1 MRTELYPNLLIEN
14 INFMKNSTYIL
25 YPFLML
31 ICLITSQLTVHAQN
45 HQEEIYKIAENDTLK
60 MDIYLSDENK
70 KDKPAIVFFFGGGW
84 VSGSWDQF
92 RPHAVHF
99 SKKGFVTIL
108 VDYRV
113 ASRYGTS
120 PFEAIE
126 DAKSAMK
133 YVKMNAERFGIDS
146 AKVIASGGSAGGHL
160 AASTAT
166 ISGFE
171 GDALKEI
178 SAKPVALLLF
188 NPVIDNGPAGYGY
201 DRLGERYKEVSPLHN
216 LKEGVPPT
224 LFFLGTKDRLIPV
237 ITGRYYQKAMEK
249 LGSYCEFVLYDG
261 QPHGFF
267 NFKNREIYEQTIL
280 ETEAFLE
287 KIGLFPKS

>member
-1 MRTELYPNLLIEN
+1 MKIKLFSWPIFTLLTMALLNSQIT
-14 INFMKNSTYIL
+14 FAQNST
-25 YPFLML
+25 
-31 ICLITSQLTVHAQN
+31 
-45 HQEEIYKIAENDTLK
+45 EETYKIIGKDSLK
-60 MDIYLSDENK
+60 MDIYLSDQQK
-70 KDKPAIVFFFGGGW
+70 KNKPAIVFFFGGGW
-84 VSGSWDQF
+84 VSGSRDQF
-92 RPHAVHF
+92 RPHAIHF
-99 SKKGFVTIL
+99 SKKGFVTVL

-113 ASRYGTS
+113 SSRQGTS

-133 YVKMNAERFGIDS
+133 YVKKNAERFGIDS

-171 GDALKEI
+171 GEALKDI
-178 SAKPVALLLF
+178 STKPVALLLF

-216 LKEGVPPT
+216 LKKGVPPT
-224 LFFLGTKDRLIPV
+224 LFFLGTKDQLIPV
-237 ITGRYYQKAMEK
+237 VTARYYKKAMEN
-249 LGSYCEFVLYDG
+249 LGSYCDLVLYEG

-267 NFKNREIYEQTIL
+267 NFKNRNIYEQTIV
-280 ETEAFLE
+280 ETEAFLK
-287 KIGLFPKS
+287 KIDLFPGL

>member
-1 MRTELYPNLLIEN
+1 
-14 INFMKNSTYIL
+14 MKNSSYFLYSIL
-25 YPFLML
+25 LL
-31 ICLITSQLTVHAQN
+31 TCLIFTQLTGHAQN
-45 HQEEIYKIAENDTLK
+45 HQEEIYKISGNDTLK

-92 RPHAVHF
+92 RPHAAHF
-99 SKKGFVTIL
+99 AKKGFVTVL

-113 ASRYGTS
+113 SSRQGTS

-133 YVKMNAERFGIDS
+133 YVKKNAERLGIDS

-160 AASTAT
+160 AASTAI

-171 GDALKEI
+171 DEVFNEI
-178 SAKPVALLLF
+178 SAEPAALLLF

-201 DRLGERYKEVSPLHN
+201 ERLGDRYKEVSPLHN

-237 ITGRYYQKAMEK
+237 STGKYYQKAMEK
-249 LGSYCEFVLYDG
+249 LGSYCEFVLYNG
-261 QPHGFF
+261 EPHGFF
-267 NFKNREIYEQTIL
+267 NFKNREIYDQTII
-280 ETEAFLE
+280 ETEAFLR
-287 KIGLFPKS
+287 KIGLFP

>member
-1 MRTELYPNLLIEN
+1 
-14 INFMKNSTYIL
+14 MKNSSYFL
-25 YPFLML
+25 YSLLML
-31 ICLITSQLTVHAQN
+31 VCFISTGLKTKAQN
-45 HQEEIYKIAENDTLK
+45 HKEEIYKIAGNDTLK
-60 MDIYLSDENK
+60 MDIYLSDEK
-70 KDKPAIVFFFGGGW
+70 KNDKPAIVFFFGGGW

-92 RPHAVHF
+92 RPHAAHF
-99 SKKGFVTIL
+99 AKKGFVTVL

-113 ASRYGTS
+113 SSRQGTS

-133 YVKMNAERFGIDS
+133 YVKKNAERFGIDT

-171 GDALKEI
+171 GETNKEI

-201 DRLGERYKEVSPLHN
+201 ERLGDRYKEVSPLHN
-216 LKEGVPPT
+216 LKKGVPPT
-224 LFFLGTKDRLIPV
+224 LFFLGTKDSLIPV
-237 ITGRYYQKAMEK
+237 TTGRYYQKAMEN

-267 NFKNREIYEQTIL
+267 NYKNREIYEQTIL
-280 ETEAFLE
+280 ETEAFLR
-287 KIGLFPKS
+287 KIRLLPES